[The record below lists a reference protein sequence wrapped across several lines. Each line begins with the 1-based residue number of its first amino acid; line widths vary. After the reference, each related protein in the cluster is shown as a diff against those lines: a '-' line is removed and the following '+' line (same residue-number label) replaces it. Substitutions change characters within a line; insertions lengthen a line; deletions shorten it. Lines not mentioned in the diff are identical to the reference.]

1 MRRQPFRCVWLLLLM
16 PILCLLAACTDKSE
30 VVRAA
35 EPHLTSFSE
44 LRLRALQLL
53 ELRSDIERK
62 KLLVDA
68 LENPDEPV
76 PENLEPLLRQMKAQ
90 RIELTKEDVEEREA
104 SFWRALDAAFLDDPH
119 VIQGEISFIE
129 SDGSVSRFRHPRD
142 SELPAGVRWFGL
154 RQQRTFAGLA
164 NCVAEAGSEP
174 CVLIQLRSREYAG
187 SAGLAVAFRRP

>member
-1 MRRQPFRCVWLLLLM
+1 MRRQPFRCVWVLSVAS
-16 PILCLLAACTDKSE
+16 IACLFTACTDKAE
-30 VVRAA
+30 AVRAA
-35 EPHLTSFSE
+35 EPHLASFSE
-44 LRLRALQLL
+44 LRLRALELL

-62 KLLVDA
+62 KLLVAA

-76 PENLEPLLRQMKAQ
+76 PENLEPVFRQMKAQ
-90 RIELTKEDVEEREA
+90 RIELTADDVEKREVA
-104 SFWRALDAAFLDDPH
+104 FWRALDAAFLDDPS

-129 SDGSVSRFRHPRD
+129 GDGSVSRFRHPRD

-164 NCVAEAGSEP
+164 NCVTEAGSEP
-174 CVLIQLRSREYAG
+174 CVLIELRSREHVG